1 MTFAAIPE
9 NNINS
14 KDCCCGKSVKKPTDD
29 CVVKEKRLFFISS
42 EPEQTQKKLP
52 KKAVG
57 DILKKQ

>member
-29 CVVKEKRLFFISS
+29 CVVKEKRLFFISN
-42 EPEQTQKKLP
+42 EPEQT
-52 KKAVG
+52 
-57 DILKKQ
+57 